1 MVQRNHVIA
10 IIIIVLFVILALV
23 SFGIWK
29 LVHTARKDLN
39 SVTSASSGTSGSS
52 RGLVDDD

>member
-10 IIIIVLFVILALV
+10 IIIIVLFAILALV

-29 LVHTARKDLN
+29 LVHTARRDL
-39 SVTSASSGTSGSS
+39 SVTSASSRSSGSDS
-52 RGLVDDD
+52 LVDNP